1 MDKSTAT
8 VLVVDDDR
16 SALDILTRLLEKEGF
31 TPVAANSGRRALEI
45 LTTQTVDVILLDVMM
60 PEMDGFQVCAELR
73 AQEKTREIPV
83 ILVTAKDDME
93 TRLTGMKLGVSEF
106 LAKPINKHDLFARV
120 RAQLH
125 QRDLSQGITQILDQ

>member
-1 MDKSTAT
+1 MDKVPAK

-16 SALDILTRLLEKEGF
+16 SALDIMTRLLEKEGF
-31 TPVAANSGRRALEI
+31 TAFAADSGPRALEI
-45 LTTQTVDVILLDVMM
+45 AATQQVEVILLDVMM
-60 PEMDGFQVCAELR
+60 PIMDGFQVCAELR
-73 AQEKTREIPV
+73 AHERTRDIPV

-93 TRLTGMKLGVSEF
+93 TRIAGMRLGVSEF

-125 QRDLSQGITQILDQ
+125 QRAIEHGVDSFLED

>member
-45 LTTQTVDVILLDVMM
+45 LGTQTVDVILLDVMM
-60 PEMDGFQVCAELR
+60 PEMDGFQVCGELR
-73 AQEKTREIPV
+73 AQEKTRDIPV

>member
-31 TPVAANSGRRALEI
+31 TPVPANSGRRALE
-45 LTTQTVDVILLDVMM
+45 LLATQTVDVILLDVMM
-60 PEMDGFQVCAELR
+60 PEMDGFQVCGELR
-73 AQEKTREIPV
+73 AQESTRDIPV

-125 QRDLSQGITQILDQ
+125 QRDLSQGISQILDQ